1 MATRVMNAALQCPA
15 DVVLDDCVANT
26 VKDHP

>member
-1 MATRVMNAALQCPA
+1 VKADAVSAAAEPTQPL
-15 DVVLDDCVANT
+15 LDDCVANT